1 MTRWRLDSREDLTS
15 FIKNQIAAI
24 RAQVGPK
31 NVICGLSGGVD
42 SSVAAALVH
51 RAIGSQLT
59 SIFIDNGLMRL
70 NEPEQV
76 VSIFRRLGFKVIH
89 VDARKR
95 FMARLA
101 NISDPELK
109 RKIIGE
115 EFVRVF
121 EQEANSLG
129 QVDFL
134 VQGTIYSDVVESGA
148 ATGPSLKT
156 HHNVGGLPGKMEL
169 KLIEPLRSL
178 YKNEVRALGQELN
191 LPPELVWRHP
201 FPGPGLAVRIL
212 GEVTRE
218 KVSILQAAD
227 SIVIEEIKKAGWY
240 PKLWQVFAVL
250 PNIQSVG
257 VVAGKRTYAYTV
269 GIRAVQSVDARTA
282 EWAQLPATLLD
293 KIARRLTTEIPH
305 VNRVV
310 YDITSKPP
318 ATIEWE

>member
-95 FMARLA
+95 FLARLA

-156 HHNVGGLPGKMEL
+156 HHNVGGLPEKMEL

-269 GIRAVQSVDARTA
+269 GIRAVQSVDAMTA